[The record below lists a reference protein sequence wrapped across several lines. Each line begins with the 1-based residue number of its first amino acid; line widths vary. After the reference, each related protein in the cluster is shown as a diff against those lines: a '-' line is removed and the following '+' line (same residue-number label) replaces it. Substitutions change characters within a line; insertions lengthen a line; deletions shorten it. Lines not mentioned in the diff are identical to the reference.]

1 MKKKELTFNHL
12 ESKSF
17 KGKVKLTFKF
27 WFMINLLYF
36 KLMIIFLHFY
46 LIMKGNFSKSM
57 WEKGEKKMT
66 KRLKMLKGDL
76 KNNCSN
82 KGNGK
87 VDVPFHM
94 HVSWQEKEMK

>member
-1 MKKKELTFNHL
+1 
-12 ESKSF
+12 
-17 KGKVKLTFKF
+17 
-27 WFMINLLYF
+27 
-36 KLMIIFLHFY
+36 
-46 LIMKGNFSKSM
+46 
-57 WEKGEKKMT
+57 MT

-94 HVSWQEKEMK
+94 HVS